1 MVGKADFQEKEALKI
16 GEVWLGRGVLSPL
29 EGSRPPEGRDYYAC
43 LLTALCSYLYCSSS
57 PFLVN
62 CKHFQSFQ
70 SRQRYKKCDEQSLIL
85 RARWG
90 VQVPSGHGI
99 LDMAPNLSELQF
111 CHLKKWHNNHC
122 SACYQGLSWYL
133 KVTKQ

>member
-29 EGSRPPEGRDYYAC
+29 EGSGPPEGRDHYAC

-62 CKHFQSFQ
+62 CKHFQSF
-70 SRQRYKKCDEQSLIL
+70 
-85 RARWG
+85 
-90 VQVPSGHGI
+90 
-99 LDMAPNLSELQF
+99 
-111 CHLKKWHNNHC
+111 
-122 SACYQGLSWYL
+122 
-133 KVTKQ
+133 